1 MSRRQI
7 YSQKIIFNFKYQ
19 VYTISVPGF
28 MSQIGGQFGFFLGLS
43 IITMIQI
50 AIYALSALFTLCVK
64 IPRKLLQQV
73 NSFLKGECFA
83 QNGTFNNVNL
93 KQPATEKTRKNIV
106 KVNTITGYDNKG
118 ANYEETSFGGEQTEQ
133 TQNNQ
138 RPSEVVDSP
147 DICDAKET
155 PRTASRE
162 RTKQLT
168 KQRRISSNITFS
180 TDKNDYS
187 TSGFTQY

>member
-1 MSRRQI
+1 
-7 YSQKIIFNFKYQ
+7 
-19 VYTISVPGF
+19 

-50 AIYALSALFTLCVK
+50 AIYALSAFFTLCVK

-73 NSFLKGECFA
+73 NSFLKGDYFA
-83 QNGTFNNVNL
+83 QNGTFNNKNL
-93 KQPATEKTRKNIV
+93 KQPATDKTRKNIV

-133 TQNNQ
+133 AQDSQ
-138 RPSEVVDSP
+138 RRLSEGVDSP
-147 DICDAKET
+147 DNICDAEET
-155 PRTASRE
+155 PRKSSRE

-187 TSGFTQY
+187 SSGFTQY